1 MSQFDDKQYQ
11 LETLALRSGHTRS
24 FEGEHAEP
32 IFLTSSFV
40 YGSAAEAAAK
50 FSGQEDGNIYS
61 RFTNPTV
68 ATFEKRI
75 AALEGADRAVAT
87 SSGMAAIMSIVMT
100 FLKAGDHVLCSRS
113 VFGSTV
119 ALFEKY
125 VSKFG
130 IDVEFVDLTDV
141 SAWEAAVR
149 QETKLF
155 FVESPSNPLGDV
167 ADIRAL
173 SDLAHRHNALLAV
186 DNTICTPIL
195 QKPLALGADLVV
207 YSATKFI
214 DGQGR
219 TLGGV
224 VLGNQQLMDE
234 LHVYVRTSGPSLS
247 PFNAWVLLKGLET
260 LKIRMREHSANAQ
273 KLAEWLQQHK
283 KVKQVYYPGLSNHP
297 SHEMAL
303 KQQQGFSGIVSFEV
317 IGGKEQAWTVIDHTQ
332 FISITGNL
340 GDAKTTITHPATTT
354 HGKLSAEAK
363 EKVGISDGLIR
374 ISVGLEDI
382 DDIICDLARGLDLL

>member
-11 LETLALRSGHTRS
+11 LETLALRTGHTRS

-40 YGSAAEAAAK
+40 YESAAEAAAK

-75 AALEGADRAVAT
+75 AALEGAERAVAT
-87 SSGMAAIMSIVMT
+87 GSGMAAIMSVVMT

-113 VFGSTV
+113 VFGSTI

-149 QETKLF
+149 PETKLF

-173 SDLAHRHNALLAV
+173 SDLAHRYSALLAV

-195 QKPLALGADLVV
+195 QKPLSLGADLVI

-234 LHVYVRTSGPSLS
+234 VHVYVRTSGPSLS

-260 LKIRMREHSANAQ
+260 LKLRMREHSANAL
-273 KLAEWLQQHK
+273 KLAEWLQQHA
-283 KVKQVYYPGLSNHP
+283 KVKQVYYPGLVDHP
-297 SHEMAL
+297 SHAMAA
-303 KQQQGFSGIVSFEV
+303 KQQQGFSGIVSFEL
-317 IGGKEQAWTVIDHTQ
+317 IGGREQAWTVIDQTR

-354 HGKLSAEAK
+354 HGKLSVEAK
-363 EKVGISDGLIR
+363 EKVGISEGLIR

>member
-1 MSQFDDKQYQ
+1 MSQFDDTQYQ
-11 LETLALRSGHTRS
+11 FETLALRSGHTRS

-40 YGSAAEAAAK
+40 YANAAEAAAK
-50 FSGQEDGNIYS
+50 FSGQEAGNIYS

-75 AALEGADRAVAT
+75 AALEGAERAVAT
-87 SSGMAAIMSIVMT
+87 GSGMAAIMSVVMT

-130 IDVEFVDLTDV
+130 IDIEFIDLTDV
-141 SAWEAAVR
+141 SAWQAAIR
-149 QETKLF
+149 AETKLF

-173 SDLAHRHNALLAV
+173 ADLAHAHSALLVV

-195 QKPLALGADLVV
+195 QKPLTLGADLVV

-224 VLGNQQLMDE
+224 ILGSQQLME
-234 LHVYVRTSGPSLS
+234 EIHVYVRTSGPSLS

-260 LKIRMREHSANAQ
+260 LKLRMREHSANAQ
-273 KLAEWLQQHK
+273 KLAEWLQQHP
-283 KVKQVYYPGLSNHP
+283 KVKQVYYPGLSDHP
-297 SHEMAL
+297 SHAMAT

-317 IGGKEQAWTVIDHTQ
+317 KGEREQAWKVIDQTR

-363 EKVGISDGLIR
+363 EKVGISEALIR

-382 DDIICDLARGLDLL
+382 DDIICDLARGLDLI

>member
-125 VSKFG
+125 VSRFG

-363 EKVGISDGLIR
+363 EKVGISEGLIR

>member
-195 QKPLALGADLVV
+195 QKPLTLGADLVV

-317 IGGKEQAWTVIDHTQ
+317 VGGKEQAWTVIDHTQ

-363 EKVGISDGLIR
+363 EKVGISEGLIR

>member
-11 LETLALRSGHTRS
+11 LETIALRSGHTRS

-40 YGSAAEAAAK
+40 YANAAEAAAK
-50 FSGQEDGNIYS
+50 FSGQEEGNIYS

-87 SSGMAAIMSIVMT
+87 GSGMAAIMSIVMT
-100 FLKAGDHVLCSRS
+100 FLNAGDHVLCSRS

-141 SAWEAAVR
+141 NAWEAALR
-149 QETKLF
+149 PETKLF

-173 SDLAHRHNALLAV
+173 SDLAHRHAALLAV

-224 VLGNQQLMDE
+224 VLGCEKLMDE

-260 LKIRMREHSANAQ
+260 LKLRMREHSNNAQ
-273 KLAEWLQQHK
+273 KLAEWLQQHA
-283 KVKQVYYPGLSNHP
+283 KVKQVYYPGLKNHP
-297 SHEMAL
+297 SHTMAV

-317 IGGKEQAWTVIDHTQ
+317 VGGREQAWTVIDQTH

-354 HGKLSAEAK
+354 HGKLSVEAK
-363 EKVGISDGLIR
+363 EKVGISEGLIR

-382 DDIICDLARGLDLL
+382 DDIICDLARGLDLI

>member
-1 MSQFDDKQYQ
+1 MSQCDDTQYQ
-11 LETLALRSGHTRS
+11 FETLALRSGHTRS

-40 YGSAAEAAAK
+40 YANAAEAAAK
-50 FSGQEDGNIYS
+50 FSGQEAGNIYS

-75 AALEGADRAVAT
+75 AALEGAERAVAT
-87 SSGMAAIMSIVMT
+87 GSGMAAIMSVVMT

-130 IDVEFVDLTDV
+130 IDVEFVDLTAL
-141 SAWEAAVR
+141 SAWQAAVR
-149 QETKLF
+149 PETKLF

-173 SDLAHRHNALLAV
+173 ADLAHQHAALLAV

-224 VLGNQQLMDE
+224 ILGNQQLME
-234 LHVYVRTSGPSLS
+234 EVHTYVRTSGPSLS

-260 LKIRMREHSANAQ
+260 LKLRMREHSANAQ
-273 KLAEWLQQHK
+273 KLAEWLQQHP
-283 KVKQVYYPGLSNHP
+283 KVKKVYYPGLKDHP
-297 SHEMAL
+297 CHAMAAQ
-303 KQQQGFSGIVSFEV
+303 QQQGFSGIVSFEV
-317 IGGKEQAWTVIDHTQ
+317 KGERDQAWTVIDQTQ

-354 HGKLSAEAK
+354 HGKLSIEAK
-363 EKVGISDGLIR
+363 EKVGISEALIR

-382 DDIICDLARGLDLL
+382 DDIICDLARGLDLI

>member
-1 MSQFDDKQYQ
+1 MSQFDDKQYK
-11 LETLALRSGHTRS
+11 LETLALRSGHSRS

-40 YGSAAEAAAK
+40 YENAAEAAAK
-50 FSGQEDGNIYS
+50 FSGQEPGNIYS

-75 AALEGADRAVAT
+75 AALEGAERAVAT
-87 SSGMAAIMSIVMT
+87 GSGMAAIMSIAMT

-130 IDVEFVDLTDV
+130 IDVEFVDLTEID
-141 SAWEAAVR
+141 AWQAAVR
-149 QETKLF
+149 PETKLF

-173 SDLAHRHNALLAV
+173 ADLAHTHQALLAV

-195 QKPLALGADLVV
+195 QKPLSLGADLVV
-207 YSATKFI
+207 YSATKYI

-219 TLGGV
+219 TLGGAI
-224 VLGNQQLMDE
+224 LGNHQLME
-234 LHVYVRTSGPSLS
+234 EVHTYVRTSGPSLS
-247 PFNAWVLLKGLET
+247 PFNAWVLVKGLET
-260 LKIRMREHSANAQ
+260 LKLRMREHSANAQ
-273 KLAEWLQQHK
+273 KLAEWLESHP
-283 KVKQVYYPGLSNHP
+283 KVKHVYYPGLRHHP
-297 SHEMAL
+297 SHEMAK

-317 IGGKEQAWTVIDHTQ
+317 HGAREQAWTVIDQTQ

-363 EKVGISDGLIR
+363 EKVGISEALIR

-382 DDIICDLARGLDLL
+382 DDIICDLARGLDLI

>member
-1 MSQFDDKQYQ
+1 MSQFDDTQYQ
-11 LETLALRSGHTRS
+11 FETLALRSGHTRS

-40 YGSAAEAAAK
+40 YANAAEAAAK
-50 FSGQEDGNIYS
+50 FSGQEAGNIYS

-75 AALEGADRAVAT
+75 AALEGAERAVAT
-87 SSGMAAIMSIVMT
+87 GSGMAAIMSVVMT

-130 IDVEFVDLTDV
+130 IDIEFIDLTDV
-141 SAWEAAVR
+141 SAWQAAIR
-149 QETKLF
+149 AETKLF

-173 SDLAHRHNALLAV
+173 ADLAHAHSALLVV

-195 QKPLALGADLVV
+195 QKPLTLGADLVV

-224 VLGNQQLMDE
+224 ILGSQQLME
-234 LHVYVRTSGPSLS
+234 EVHVYVRTSGPSLS

-260 LKIRMREHSANAQ
+260 LKLRMREHSANAQ
-273 KLAEWLQQHK
+273 KLAEWLQQHP
-283 KVKQVYYPGLSNHP
+283 KVKQVYYPGLSDHP
-297 SHEMAL
+297 SHAMAT

-317 IGGKEQAWTVIDHTQ
+317 KGEREQAWKVIDQTR

-363 EKVGISDGLIR
+363 EKVGISEALIR

-382 DDIICDLARGLDLL
+382 DDIICDLARGLDLI

>member
-141 SAWEAAVR
+141 SAWEVAVR

-195 QKPLALGADLVV
+195 QKPLTLGADLVV

-363 EKVGISDGLIR
+363 EKVGISEGLIR